1 MSGYA
6 DSLTSCS
13 PAPSATYFRESAPD
27 PRTDQSSARL
37 YRKKEF
43 TLRIASSAVTPGA
56 SRQRPSLDSMGFQH
70 YESRTLASLSGFERH
85 AATSLLS
92 PACPGA
98 DRDGAL
104 PWTSVLEGP
113 AAVHPKEFSCRKN
126 WLSARLPMNGGS
138 PSWKKV
144 S

>member
-6 DSLTSCS
+6 DSLTSCL
-13 PAPSATYFRESAPD
+13 PAPSATYFRSQRRIRGPIKVRPACI
-27 PRTDQSSARL
+27 
-37 YRKKEF
+37 RKKEF

-56 SRQRPSLDSMGFQH
+56 SRQRPSLDSMGFQQ

-126 WLSARLPMNGGS
+126 WLSVRPPMNGGS